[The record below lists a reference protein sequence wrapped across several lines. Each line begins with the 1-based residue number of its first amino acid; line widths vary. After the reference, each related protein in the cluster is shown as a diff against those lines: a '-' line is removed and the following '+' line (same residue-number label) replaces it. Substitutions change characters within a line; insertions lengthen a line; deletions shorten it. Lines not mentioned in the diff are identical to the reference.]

1 MSVSSLKSPCGL
13 YVCSWKLIVVASSR
27 ISCTPSWSGEFQFL
41 LCPSSLV
48 AVRVSF
54 PDSSRFPDDEKFV
67 RVVFLSQ
74 KAGLTQYARFFRLIL
89 SYPCRLLRD
98 ADTANQM
105 PLAVHDANN
114 AWSIVRLAGNQAV
127 RGSSVSFCPIH
138 ADFFV
143 MLTPSII
150 FYRYRGVIPT
160 HILRGAIPRN

>member
-74 KAGLTQYARFFRLIL
+74 AGLTQYARF
-89 SYPCRLLRD
+89 
-98 ADTANQM
+98 
-105 PLAVHDANN
+105 
-114 AWSIVRLAGNQAV
+114 
-127 RGSSVSFCPIH
+127 SVSFCPIH

-143 MLTPSII
+143 MLTLRIKCLWPFMMLTMRGLLSDWLGIKQYAVLPSHS
-150 FYRYRGVIPT
+150 VLSMQT
-160 HILRGAIPRN
+160 SS